1 MILPGEGG
9 LRELNLVLEAE
20 AEKVQEGHRELV
32 IILL

>member
-1 MILPGEGG
+1 MILLRGGG

-20 AEKVQEGHRELV
+20 AERVQEGHRELI